1 MRHSAGAF
9 QLSYRNLLT
18 PSTGLASTDNT
29 LGRIPWR
36 ITQDMDSKKMKS
48 VQSFGSPD
56 DLKKMPPTGP
66 IRWLPCTMRTGAW
79 SRSSRAPDSSPL
91 LSEHGIRI
99 LLSVER
105 VPDNRSK

>member
-18 PSTGLASTDNT
+18 PSAGLASTDNT
-29 LGRIPWR
+29 LGHIPWR
-36 ITQDMDSKKMKS
+36 ITEDMDSKKMRS

-66 IRWLPCTMRTGAW
+66 IRWLPCTMP
-79 SRSSRAPDSSPL
+79 SSKAPDGSPL

-105 VPDNRSK
+105 VPDSRSK